1 LSTLK
6 LFVYICQ
13 VLTIKHLVM
22 TEIILEM
29 EQELR
34 DEMQEMIDAFGPSDP
49 GTVYAATKWA
59 VMADLLTRLKL
70 EPND

>member
-1 LSTLK
+1 
-6 LFVYICQ
+6 
-13 VLTIKHLVM
+13 M

-59 VMADLLTRLKL
+59 VMEDLLTRLKL

>member
-1 LSTLK
+1 
-6 LFVYICQ
+6 
-13 VLTIKHLVM
+13 M
-22 TEIILEM
+22 TREFEIEMIILDM

-34 DEMQEMIDAFGPSDP
+34 EEMQEMIDGFGPSDP
-49 GTVYAATKWA
+49 GTVFSATRWA